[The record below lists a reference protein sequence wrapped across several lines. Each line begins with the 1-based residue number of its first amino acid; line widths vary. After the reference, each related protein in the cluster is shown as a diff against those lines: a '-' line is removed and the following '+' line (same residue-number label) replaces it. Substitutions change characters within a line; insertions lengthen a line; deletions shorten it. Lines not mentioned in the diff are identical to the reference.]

1 MCVAVPARVLS
12 IGEPAG
18 LSIPARVAVAGTERA
33 VDLAL
38 LPDARVGDYV
48 VIHSGYG
55 ISVGPRGG
63 GVADDRPSRR
73 RRRRLAIGSASLTA

>member
-1 MCVAVPARVLS
+1 VCVAVPARVLS

-55 ISVGPRGG
+55 ISVVPQDQALRTI
-63 GVADDRPSRR
+63 A
-73 RRRRLAIGSASLTA
+73 LLTAGLNT